1 MMLRKP
7 LFQHA
12 LACFFAGISG
22 GLAIGRLGKAFLTPW
37 IPYPVVLSIV
47 GLFLIFTWI
56 AAITAIFKKPSSQ
69 SVAATTGLWQDVV
82 RYFLAL
88 NLVMAGLQK
97 FVRLQFDVPLL
108 IFDQPFKTLHSEL
121 LVASFFSRSLPFFYT
136 IGALQIIGSLM
147 LVFRKTKLLGVIV
160 LLPIL
165 LNITLINFFYDI
177 QVAVQ
182 VHITLLTIL
191 TIYLLLLEYK
201 RLVNFFFIAQS
212 NSPQFN
218 FKNRIWKNVL
228 RFSVV
233 FIPIILLLICK
244 GYPRNY
250 TELFGK
256 YEVKT
261 YSWNN
266 VQHVNRSS
274 QCDSVLTKVY
284 IDSYE
289 LVLEF
294 NQVKRRL
301 YGEYQYS
308 RRNQTIKALYHR
320 SKGAKADTLFA
331 AITKGA
337 NPGGKVLTGRLGN
350 DKFIINMHQV
360 KY

>member
-1 MMLRKP
+1 MLRKP
-7 LFQHA
+7 LVQHA

-37 IPYPVVLSIV
+37 IAYPAVLVLV

-56 AAITAIFKKPSSQ
+56 AGIVAIFKKPSPQ
-69 SVAATTGLWQDVV
+69 SITATIGLWQDVT

-121 LVASFFSRSLPFFYT
+121 LVASFFSRSHPFFYT

-165 LNITLINFFYDI
+165 LNITLINFFYHI

-191 TIYLLLLEYK
+191 AIYLLLLEYK
-201 RLVNFFFIAQS
+201 RLVNFFFIAPS
-212 NSPQFN
+212 NLPQFN
-218 FKNRIWKNVL
+218 FKNRIWKNIL

-233 FIPIILLLICK
+233 LIPVILLLICK
-244 GYPRNY
+244 SYPRNY
-250 TELFGK
+250 PELFGK
-256 YEVKT
+256 YEVRE

-266 VQHVNRSS
+266 IQHVNSS
-274 QCDSVLTKVY
+274 PQCDSVLTKVY

-289 LVLEF
+289 LVLEY

-301 YGEYQYS
+301 FGDYKYDK
-308 RRNQTIKALYHR
+308 RKRTIKALYYR
-320 SKGAKADTLFA
+320 SKGAKPDTLLA
-331 AITKGA
+331 VITTGA
-337 NPGGKVLTGRLGN
+337 YPGSKVLIGRMGSN
-350 DKFIINMHQV
+350 KFNIVMQKV